1 MPLMKF
7 NLLKGRTSEE
17 LNRLLDTAHQAMVQS
32 FDVPERDRYQI
43 VLEHDA
49 SHLRALDTGLDIPR
63 TEKFLLLE
71 VVSRPRAR
79 EVKLAFYQRL
89 CTALQATCGIAAS
102 DVMIAFTINS
112 DEDWSFGNGRAQFI
126 TGELG

>member
-7 NLLKGRTSEE
+7 NLLKGRTRDE
-17 LNRLLDTAHQAMVQS
+17 LDRLLDTAHQAMVQC
-32 FDVPERDRYQI
+32 FDVPERDRYQV
-43 VLEHDA
+43 VLEHEA
-49 SHLRALDTGLDIPR
+49 SHLWALDTGLDIPR

-71 VVSRPRAR
+71 VVSRPRPR

-89 CTALQATCGIAAS
+89 CADLQEKCDIAAS

-126 TGELG
+126 TGEL

>member
-7 NLLKGRTSEE
+7 NLLKGRTKEE
-17 LNRLLDTAHQAMVQS
+17 LNRLLDTAHEAMVQS

-63 TEKFLLLE
+63 TEKFVLLE
-71 VVSRPRAR
+71 VVSRPRPR

-89 CTALQATCGIAAS
+89 CTALQDTCGIAAS
-102 DVMIAFTINS
+102 DVMIALTINS
-112 DEDWSFGNGRAQFI
+112 DEDWSFGNGRAQFV